1 MSKLIVIVALMIASA
16 AVASTDEGLK
26 NNNGQREKEKKEAEN
41 ESLPLKVSEGI
52 DFHLSRILQSEQKH
66 SHKEGSSNYIFQA
79 ADLGSA
85 KAVQRIAYAL
95 LFGDH
100 FPQNVGT
107 AKTLFESLAK
117 EGFPRSQTA
126 LGFMH
131 AAGIGFH
138 QNQARALVYYTF
150 AGLGGDLR
158 AKMILGYR
166 YWSGINMPKN
176 CEAAVIQYRKVAHH
190 VAKKLSSVQH
200 GEVEL
205 VRILETPENYS
216 TKAGIMDLDLYQY
229 YKFVAERGDIQTQVT
244 LGNLHLYGG
253 KGLERDS
260 HKAVYY
266 FSKAVNAG
274 STNAIAFLG
283 KMYFE
288 GTEATP
294 QDNETA
300 FHYFKLAADRGN
312 PIGLTG
318 LGVMYLYGKGIP
330 VNYTMALRYMKKAAE
345 KDWMDGIFHLGVI
358 YLFGFGVPRDLKVA
372 SRYFA
377 FASKHGHHLSHY
389 YLAEMYAT
397 GKGAQRSCD
406 IAVKLYMEVCK
417 LGSWSEMFL
426 SAYFA
431 YKEGDMDSALVQ
443 YLLLGEMG
451 FEEAQSN
458 AAYLLESNVSRIF
471 RAAEMYPLAFLQWR
485 RAAAQ
490 GYALARIKIGDYHYY
505 GYGTDVDYEAA
516 VIHYR
521 LAAEQ
526 QGSAQAMFNLGYMY
540 EQGKGLKKDIHL
552 ALRMYDMA
560 VATSSDAHF
569 PVLLATCKLSIV
581 KLFRD
586 YQNSREEEQLP
597 APKRKKG
604 RNGRPHKKGKKPMPA
619 PAPMRGEPEHSA
631 PMREEPEH
639 PRPQGGD
646 YPLLP
651 SPPLEELELPPPPE
665 GAELQLFKPASPRAA
680 EPATPRAAE
689 PAMPGE
695 ACSPSPGALLYPA
708 EAFALPEILG
718 PEPKRKEPSA
728 TGKGEEV
735 RPPPP
740 AIDAL
745 LEYAAPLSLPE

>member
-1 MSKLIVIVALMIASA
+1 MDTLYRVHAEELGLTQFPPVEASIAALVQAPNLALLYKDAICPN
-16 AVASTDEGLK
+16 K
-26 NNNGQREKEKKEAEN
+26 QCR
-41 ESLPLKVSEGI
+41 VSE
-52 DFHLSRILQSEQKH
+52 
-66 SHKEGSSNYIFQA
+66 
-79 ADLGSA
+79 
-85 KAVQRIAYAL
+85 
-95 LFGDH
+95 
-100 FPQNVGT
+100 
-107 AKTLFESLAK
+107 
-117 EGFPRSQTA
+117 A

-205 VRILETPENYS
+205 VRILEMPENYS
-216 TKAGIMDLDLYQY
+216 TKTGIMDLDLYQY
-229 YKFVAERGDIQTQVT
+229 YKFLAERGDIQTQA
-244 LGNLHLYGG
+244 LGFMHAAGIGFHQNQA
-253 KGLERDS
+253 RVSIVIDS
-260 HKAVYY
+260 QTFSTRNIYILTRKSDLQLPMSLWGHKLDLV
-266 FSKAVNAG
+266 
-274 STNAIAFLG
+274 
-283 KMYFE
+283 
-288 GTEATP
+288 
-294 QDNETA
+294 
-300 FHYFKLAADRGN
+300 
-312 PIGLTG
+312 
-318 LGVMYLYGKGIP
+318 
-330 VNYTMALRYMKKAAE
+330 
-345 KDWMDGIFHLGVI
+345 
-358 YLFGFGVPRDLKVA
+358 GFGVPRDLKVA

-406 IAVKLYMEVCK
+406 IAVKLYKEVCK

-458 AAYLLESNVSRIF
+458 AAYLLESS
-471 RAAEMYPLAFLQWR
+471 
-485 RAAAQ
+485 
-490 GYALARIKIGDYHYY
+490 YALARIKIGDYHYY

-581 KLFRD
+581 KLFRE
-586 YQNSREEEQLP
+586 YQNSRSQ
-597 APKRKKG
+597 R
-604 RNGRPHKKGKKPMPA
+604 
-619 PAPMRGEPEHSA
+619 
-631 PMREEPEH
+631 
-639 PRPQGGD
+639 
-646 YPLLP
+646 LL
-651 SPPLEELELPPPPE
+651 
-665 GAELQLFKPASPRAA
+665 SPR
-680 EPATPRAAE
+680 
-689 PAMPGE
+689 
-695 ACSPSPGALLYPA
+695 
-708 EAFALPEILG
+708 ILG
-718 PEPKRKEPSA
+718 N
-728 TGKGEEV
+728 
-735 RPPPP
+735 
-740 AIDAL
+740 I
-745 LEYAAPLSLPE
+745 